1 MKVKNIIPSLKNFNE
16 SGESIVIAYLADCRF
31 SIVGYDGVP
40 GAVRELL
47 KETFKD
53 KCAVLPPYEGNYKIY
68 IKIDPTDKRIFDKG
82 DEAYA
87 ITVTDKYTELAST
100 SDKGAY
106 YAAVTLAELITVEGC
121 EVRLPISEIVDYPTF
136 STRGMYLESRFND
149 FMTLD
154 EWKSAVDDFSA
165 LKLNKMIVG
174 IYGCWAMQYDRQLS
188 QYMYLKL
195 DRFPEMK
202 VSKAKKYYSVKQ
214 DKWVVEEPEYP
225 TMYTEDYFDAL
236 IKYGK
241 SKNVEVVPL
250 FNSLGHNSLLPEVYP
265 EISAKDENGSDTGYG
280 MCTSSEK
287 TYEVVLGIYDE
298 IIDKYLAP
306 NGITSFA
313 IGMDE
318 VWPCKGIDKADIYK
332 EFSPHCKCKGCRDAE
347 PSEHM
352 IQYVIRL
359 LKHLKSRGMKSV
371 YVYHDMFFYEYD
383 NLNEKLAQRFK
394 DEGVYDITV
403 IDWWSYAN
411 LESTVFRGRANDV
424 NGLFR
429 STAKPMAGYENWRYY
444 TDYTR
449 NIKYLGKLAEE
460 HNFEGMIAYTTYEPM
475 LDYNYRYFAESVWNG
490 ACDESLDEY
499 KNKYFMNF
507 YGDRWQ
513 KARDAYEEYIETV
526 LPSPDKSRPGLP
538 WLSQYTYASIE
549 NGLDYPRDHL
559 AELCGKITDERDKY
573 TGYLNECVDCAERA
587 LEFFDGVGAR
597 PSAVNE
603 NIALN
608 IRNHKVLANEIKV
621 LYQLHEASKA
631 GLYTCELAL
640 HLIDELINERRKL
653 MLEVENVRLAG
664 PRVTTLRIM
673 TISLEYLTEIR
684 AKIKKQMDNG
694 EAFSLD
700 MKNLVDRSA
709 GIFEF
714 LR

>member
-1 MKVKNIIPSLKNFNE
+1 MKVKNIIPSLKNFSE
-16 SGESIVIAYLADCRF
+16 SGESVIIAYLADCRF
-31 SIVGYDGVP
+31 SIVGYDGAP
-40 GAVRELL
+40 KAVRKLL
-47 KETFKD
+47 SDKFRD
-53 KCAVLPPYEGNYKIY
+53 KCAVLPPYEGDYKIC
-68 IKIDPTDKRIFDKG
+68 IKIDRNDERIIDKG
-82 DEAYA
+82 DDAYA
-87 ITVTDKYTELAST
+87 ITVTDKYTELVAT

-106 YAAVTLAELITVEGC
+106 YAAVTLAELIAVEGN
-121 EVRLPISEIVDYPTF
+121 EVRLPISEIVDYPKF
-136 STRGMYLESRFND
+136 STRGMYVESRFND
-149 FMTLD
+149 FMSLD
-154 EWKSAVDDFSA
+154 EWKRAVDDFSA

-174 IYGCWAMQYDRQLS
+174 IYGCWTMQYDRQLS
-188 QYMYLKL
+188 LYMSLKL
-195 DRFPEMK
+195 DNFPEMK

-214 DKWVVEEPEYP
+214 DKWVVEEPELP

-241 SKNVEVVPL
+241 DKNVEVVPL

-287 TYEVVLGIYDE
+287 TYEVILGIYDE

-332 EFSPHCKCKGCRDAE
+332 EFSPHCKCKRCRDAE

-411 LESTVFRGRANDV
+411 LESTVFRGRAADV

-444 TDYTR
+444 TDYTK
-449 NIKYLGKLAEE
+449 NIKYLGELADK
-460 HNFEGMIAYTTYEPM
+460 HGFEGMIAYTTYEPM
-475 LDYNYRYFAESVWNG
+475 LDYNYRYFAEAVWNG
-490 ACDESLDEY
+490 ASDEGLSSY
-499 KNKYFMNF
+499 KDKYFMNF
-507 YGDRWQ
+507 YGERWPE
-513 KARDAYEEYIETV
+513 ARDAYDDYIETV

-549 NGLDYPRDHL
+549 NGLGYPRDHL
-559 AELCGKITDERDKY
+559 GELCEKIIAERDKY
-573 TGYLNECVDCAERA
+573 TSYLDECVDCAERA
-587 LEFFDGVGAR
+587 LEFFDGAGAR

-608 IRNHKVLANEIKV
+608 VRNHKVLANEIKV
-621 LYQLHEASKA
+621 LYQLHEASES

-640 HLIDELINERRKL
+640 NLIDELINERRTL
-653 MLEVENVRLAG
+653 MLEAENVRLSG
-664 PRVTTLRIM
+664 PRITTLRIM
-673 TISLEYLTEIR
+673 TISLEYLMEIR
-684 AKIKKQMDNG
+684 AAIKKQMDNG
-694 EAFSLD
+694 EPFKLD
-700 MKNLVDRSA
+700 MKNLVDRNA
-709 GIFEF
+709 RIFEF